1 MIIGPKTAFVA
12 YNAQDD
18 PDIPFPGAFKVICP
32 DIYGHVPDRALTLP
46 QEDLAALAELSPW
59 VRPKFPSP
67 LDFFVPELGEGVYI
81 NFMHGD
87 ERFPVVDGFFPS
99 EDFKNLF
106 DSANRDRD
114 GISQHVAEKATDRVF
129 ATRNG
134 SVIKIEDK
142 PDGKIIIEVFGKTKN
157 AEGDKSSRL
166 GPLIELDP
174 ATDAEKVTVT
184 SRTKDGA
191 VQNKIIVDVTKDA
204 EKIEAITQ
212 EGARLL
218 LDDTDG
224 AEQVV
229 LEDAKNGN
237 TVTMDADGI
246 QVEDANGHKIVMD
259 SSEIFVEAA
268 AGKNL
273 TVKGDKVLIDG
284 SVVEVNLKSGDAA
297 TWLPNI
303 LSNCLFTNAPHGGP
317 IAGIIKLKGS

>member
-12 YNAQDD
+12 YNNQDD

-32 DIYGHVPDRALTLP
+32 DIYGHAPDRALTLP

-59 VRPKFPSP
+59 VRPKFSSP

-142 PDGKIIIEVFGKTKN
+142 PEGKLSIEVFGKTRN
-157 AEGDKSSRL
+157 AEGDKSTRL

-174 ATDAEKVTVT
+174 ATDAEKITLKA
-184 SRTKDGA
+184 RTKDGA
-191 VQNKIIVDVTKDA
+191 
-204 EKIEAITQ
+204 
-212 EGARLL
+212 
-218 LDDTDG
+218 
-224 AEQVV
+224 AEQ
-229 LEDAKNGN
+229 
-237 TVTMDADGI
+237 T
-246 QVEDANGHKIVMD
+246 IVMD
-259 SSEIFVEAA
+259 MTKDDESILVTDKAGQFVKLSSKNGDEIIRIEDVHGNFIEFDKDSSATS
-268 AGKNL
+268 GMNI
-273 TVKGDKVLIDG
+273 TVNG
-284 SVVEVNLKSGDAA
+284 LKRLA
-297 TWLPNI
+297 TEDYVDWVKDTLLEFIKSHRHMGNM
-303 LSNCLFTNAPHGGP
+303 GGP
-317 IAGIIKLKGS
+317 TPLFPADLAQLITIIAQFTSDIAPGADFLTNKMTGT